1 MSIIDCY
8 KQNIVPYV
16 VSGVIGTGLIIG
28 GIVAVPKKEQC
39 EITNT
44 YHVHL
49 FSKDIGNTTINKWL
63 QREKNTSYTKK
74 DDFLPTTA
82 FDLEAF
88 DKLDDHHLFDGID
101 NLDYIHYQIK
111 HNRDYLEFYYYY
123 EETYYVEG
131 EDGKKVK
138 KTDTYSGW
146 STNPYQRGVTGK
158 TRVYHTRYNA
168 YKLVYREGKLEL
180 EKSKDVDDVREI
192 LTEYPYVGE
201 NTNHEVYDTF
211 YFSEFELPFLDI
223 EEFDPFYTPTVEN
236 NPLEIEK
243 APQFTKKK

>member
-28 GIVAVPKKEQC
+28 GIVAGPKKEQC

-123 EETYYVEG
+123 EETYYVED

-146 STNPYQRGVTGK
+146 STNSHHRGVTGK
-158 TRVYHTRYNA
+158 TRVYHTRYYA

-180 EKSKDVDDVREI
+180 EKSNDVDDVREI
-192 LTEYPYVGE
+192 LSEYPYISE
-201 NTNHEVYDTF
+201 NTNHEVYETF

-223 EEFDPFYTPTVEN
+223 EDFDPFYTPTVEN
-236 NPLEIEK
+236 NPLQIEK
-243 APQFTKKK
+243 AQQLKKAK